1 MQLRHEHLAHVSKKT
16 EKLLAE
22 NDKLQE
28 KLEPLQALPPSMSQ
42 AEERVRSLRQELS
55 RTQANLDNQMRVL

>member
-1 MQLRHEHLAHVSKKT
+1 MQLRHEHLVHVSKET

-22 NDKLQE
+22 NEQLHEQ
-28 KLEPLQALPPSMSQ
+28 LGPLQALPPSMSH

-55 RTQANLDNQMRVL
+55 RTQANLDNQMRIL